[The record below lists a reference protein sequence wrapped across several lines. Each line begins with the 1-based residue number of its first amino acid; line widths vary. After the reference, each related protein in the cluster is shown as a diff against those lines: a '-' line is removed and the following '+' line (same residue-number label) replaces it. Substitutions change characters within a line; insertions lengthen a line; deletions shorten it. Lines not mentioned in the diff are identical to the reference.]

1 MLFLLCAASL
11 FGQLRKCKRRGTRDD
26 SGLRSAERS
35 DTSSTARSL
44 GDPRSTIETSPSSS
58 SIAEASVA
66 ALPTGHASGC
76 APSTQHASA
85 RAAAAVS
92 PHDMNMPCL
101 LPRTYGVGQM
111 RKCKRRGTRRRR
123 DLSPGPPSHASL
135 SRFACGRSSTI
146 ETSVAFV
153 SIARVRPPAGT
164 LGLAHHMNK
173 ACLSPRAVSFGQMRK
188 CERRGTTSASGLG
201 AMQDCDAAAPSMA
214 HAYAAASAIIET
226 SVGAGSIAEAFVAA
240 LPIGHAAACAE
251 SAEDASA
258 QRPAAVCPDDMNTPC
273 RLPHTYGVG
282 QMRKCDPR
290 GTRKHY
296 MSPAPGPGDCP
307 AIADPHVAMG
317 MDVAVPTGAGFGGER
332 SPAPYP
338 GAAGG
343 PVCRH
348 DMNTPC
354 LLARTSGAAPMRKC
368 QRRGTRSGSSHGSAG
383 RLHASSV
390 ARSVAHSR
398 SAIET
403 PVSAGSAAH
412 ASTQPVT
419 AACRHDMNM
428 PCRLSETY
436 GVGQMRKCGR
446 PGTKSRPQSHGVPLA
461 QPLGVPSS
469 SACPSPHWHVRPRA
483 QARALPHAGARQ

>member
-173 ACLSPRAVSFGQMRK
+173 ACLSPRAVSFGQMR
-188 CERRGTTSASGLG
+188 T
-201 AMQDCDAAAPSMA
+201 CD
-214 HAYAAASAIIET
+214 
-226 SVGAGSIAEAFVAA
+226 
-240 LPIGHAAACAE
+240 
-251 SAEDASA
+251 
-258 QRPAAVCPDDMNTPC
+258 R
-273 RLPHTYGVG
+273 
-282 QMRKCDPR
+282 R

-332 SPAPYP
+332 SPAPDP